1 MRAQNLIV
9 KGVSHIILLFFSI
22 LTAYPLL
29 WMVFSSLKDQGEF
42 YTNLWWTPK
51 AWLWENYVIAWKTAK
66 LSVTYWN
73 SIVVTLASIVL
84 VVLVSYLGAYSFA
97 RFETRFSK
105 ILMLIFLSALMIPGQ
120 ITLIPLFKVE
130 LLLHIYNTKLGLIL
144 PHVAGGMPFSIF
156 LLTTFIR
163 SIPRELDEAAEI
175 DGASRMSILW
185 RIVFPLSRPGMATV
199 VILTFIGVWNDFFLA
214 LVMIKDP
221 ENYTIPLGMM
231 AFTQQFSDTNYSE
244 VFAALSATVLPMI
257 IIYLIFQRY
266 FISGLTQGALKL

>member
-1 MRAQNLIV
+1 MRTQNLVI

-22 LTAYPLL
+22 ATTYPLL
-29 WMVFSSLKDQGEF
+29 WMLFSSLKSQAEF
-42 YTNLWWTPK
+42 YTNLWWIPK
-51 AWLWENYVIAWKTAK
+51 AWLWENYTIAWKTAK
-66 LSVTYWN
+66 LSTTYWN

-84 VVLVSYLGAYSFA
+84 VVLFSYLGAYSFA
-97 RFETRFSK
+97 RFDSRFNK

-130 LLLHIYNTKLGLIL
+130 LLLGVYNTKLGLIL
-144 PHVAGGMPFSIF
+144 PAVAGGMPFSIF
-156 LLTTFIR
+156 LLATFIR

-175 DGASRMSILW
+175 DGASRMGILW
-185 RIVFPLSRPGMATV
+185 KIVFPLSRPGMATV

-221 ENYTIPLGMM
+221 ANYTIPLGMM

-244 VFAALSATVLPMI
+244 VFAALTATVLPMI
-257 IIYLIFQRY
+257 IIYLIFQRF